1 MTFKRATIFQWLI
14 AALALV
20 PVILYVYLGQFSRLM
35 VDDYCIIA
43 SARARGAWNYMVDA
57 LNLHS
62 GSYANWL
69 FKGVMAPLD
78 TLLPRITPALIIV
91 LWLAGLIWLVFQVL
105 AYLKIDHSRRALSV
119 ALSALIVAATI
130 HAFYSPQSF
139 YWYAA
144 STHYTLPLSLLAIYM
159 ALALWTA
166 RRSGLSLLAL
176 IAGGLLCF
184 ISAGASEIFVVFQT
198 TFLTLCLLSVFAFL
212 PSSRRRS
219 YALAFGVGW
228 LATLGGLAIQLSAP
242 GIALRA
248 EYIIIAQLS
257 EPPSRS
263 ISVLIYQTLS
273 RTLTYMNHP
282 PALAGFVMLM
292 AVGLLV
298 MLVKYKPQPVSK
310 AAPPVKLALPPLWV
324 GLIFQL
330 LWMPLLWFQT
340 SEDPQLLGRFSIR
353 YMTVL
358 ILNILFILGFL
369 LMLWQRKRIQ
379 TQLQKR
385 ERGLLMIW
393 YIISSLSIFVLIF
406 VLTQIRSIGID
417 RRSAAYLFTSLLM
430 FLVLLTWQLLCLLP
444 SAAERRFGLLALYS
458 SGIGWVCIAA
468 MIFVSMY
475 GVWYVQPRA
484 MAAGAYLLVVS
495 GLVWGVWLG
504 YLLKHYPLSSQA
516 GRVWMRLLERGSLVI
531 ALIVAV
537 GIVQDQAALIPNFQL
552 YAREWDVR
560 HQEIIKLRDSGH
572 KSIEAAPLTWNLADY
587 AAITAIDDLSTC
599 APRYYG
605 MKSIVLTGA

>member
-35 VDDYCIIA
+35 FDDYCSIA
-43 SARARGAWNYMVDA
+43 SAREMGAWNYMVDI
-57 LNLHS
+57 LNNFA
-62 GSYANWL
+62 GGYANWFL
-69 FKGVMAPLD
+69 KGAMAPLD

-105 AYLKIDHSRRALSV
+105 TYLKIDHSRRALSV
-119 ALSALIVAATI
+119 SIAALAVAAAI

-139 YWYAA
+139 YWYTA
-144 STHYTLPLSLLAIYM
+144 STQNALPLALLTIYM
-159 ALALWTA
+159 ALSLWTA
-166 RRSGLSLLAL
+166 RRSGLSLLAV

-184 ISAGASEIFVVFQT
+184 ISAGSGEIFVAFQGALL
-198 TFLTLCLLSVFAFL
+198 TFCLLSVFAFL
-212 PSSRRRS
+212 PASLRRTH
-219 YALAFGVGW
+219 LLIFGAGW
-228 LATLGGLAIQLSAP
+228 LATLAGLAIQLSVP
-242 GIALRA
+242 GVALRA
-248 EYIIIAQLS
+248 EYIVQLS
-257 EPPSRS
+257 GPPNRS
-263 ISVLIYQTLS
+263 ISVLIYETLS

-282 PALAGFVMLM
+282 PVLAGFVMLM
-292 AVGLLV
+292 GVGLLV

-310 AAPPVKLALPPLWV
+310 AAQPVKLALPPLWI

-330 LWMPLLWFQT
+330 LWIPLLWFQT

-353 YMTVL
+353 YMMVL
-358 ILNILFILGFL
+358 ILNIAFILGFL

-379 TQLQKR
+379 VALQKR
-385 ERGLLMIW
+385 ERGLLIIW

-406 VLTQIRSIGID
+406 VSTQIRSIGVD
-417 RRSAAYLFTSLLM
+417 RLSAAYLFTSLLV

-444 SAAERRFGLLALYS
+444 SAAARRFGLLALYS

-468 MIFVSMY
+468 MVFVSMY
-475 GVWYVQPRA
+475 GAGYVQPRT
-484 MAAGAYLLVVS
+484 MAAGAYLLVVP
-495 GLVWGVWLG
+495 GLLWGVWIG

-516 GRVWMRLLERGSLVI
+516 GQSWMWLLRPASL
-531 ALIVAV
+531 ALVLIIAV
-537 GIVQDQAALIPNFQL
+537 GIVQGQAAWIPNFQL
-552 YAREWDVR
+552 YAREWDAR

-572 KSIEAAPLTWNLADY
+572 KNIETAPLTWNLADY
-587 AAITAIDDLSTC
+587 ADITALEDLSVC

-605 MKSIVLTGA
+605 VQSIVATDA

>member
-1 MTFKRATIFQWLI
+1 MMAFKRNAVFQWLI

-35 VDDYCIIA
+35 FDDYCVIT
-43 SARARGAWNYMVDA
+43 SARERGAWNYMVDV
-57 LNLHS
+57 LNFWA

-105 AYLKIDHSRRALSV
+105 TYLKIDHSRRALSV
-119 ALSALIVAATI
+119 ALSALIVAASI

-144 STHYTLPLSLLAIYM
+144 SSHYTLPLSLLAIYM
-159 ALALWTA
+159 ALALWTG
-166 RRSGLSLLAL
+166 RRSELSLLAV

-184 ISAGASEIFVVFQT
+184 ISAGSSEVFVAFQV
-198 TFLTLCLLSVFAFL
+198 TFLTLCLLMCFAFL
-212 PSSRRRS
+212 RSSVRRS
-219 YALAFGVGW
+219 YLRVFGAGW
-228 LATLGGLAIQLSAP
+228 LATLVGLAIQLSVP
-242 GIALRA
+242 GAALRA
-248 EYIIIAQLS
+248 EYIAQLS
-257 EPPSRS
+257 GPPNRS
-263 ISVLIYQTLS
+263 ISVLIYETLS

-310 AAPPVKLALPPLWV
+310 AAQPVKLALPPLWI

-330 LWMPLLWFQT
+330 LWLPLLWFQT
-340 SEDPQLLGRFSIR
+340 SEDPQFLGRFSIR
-353 YMTVL
+353 YMTML
-358 ILNILFILGFL
+358 ILNILFVLGFL

-406 VLTQIRSIGID
+406 VLTQIRSDID

-430 FLVLLTWQLLCLLP
+430 LLVLLTWQLLCLLP
-444 SAAERRFGLLALYS
+444 SAAERRFGWLALYS
-458 SGIGWVCIAA
+458 SGIGWVCITT
-468 MIFVSMY
+468 MVFTSMY
-475 GVWYVQPRA
+475 GAGYVQPRT
-484 MAAGAYLLVVS
+484 MAAGAYLLVVP
-495 GLVWGVWLG
+495 GLLWGVWIG
-504 YLLKHYPLSSQA
+504 YLLKHHPLSSQA
-516 GRVWMRLLERGSLVI
+516 GRVWMRLLERGSLAVV
-531 ALIVAV
+531 LIIIM
-537 GIVQDQAALIPNFQL
+537 GIVLGQAALIPNFQL
-552 YAREWDVR
+552 YAREWDAR
-560 HQEIIKLRDSGH
+560 HQEIIKLRDSGQ
-572 KSIEAAPLTWNLADY
+572 KNIEAAPLTWNLTDY
-587 AAITAIDDLSTC
+587 AAITAIDDLSDC

-605 MKSIVLTGA
+605 MNSIVLTGA